1 MEPIEPVVFLEVHE
15 MGTDDDEGP
24 IHDTISHNRLE
35 IRDLSKYDTRG
46 FKFPTIYMLQIH
58 PVYEQLGKNARKGN
72 NKIFD
77 RIINSSTTARHRD
90 KSKAFQNFIL
100 SIRGIHFS

>member
-24 IHDTISHNRLE
+24 VHDTISHNRLE

-46 FKFPTIYMLQIH
+46 FKYPTIYMLQIH

-77 RIINSSTTARHRD
+77 RTESPTSD
-90 KSKAFQNFIL
+90 FQIKTHIYAL
-100 SIRGIHFS
+100 TMLG